1 MNEENI
7 IQNFYF
13 ILFKLEPEP
22 DLHTVSTPT
31 VSGSATL
38 YRKVFFVGCTTPGG
52 PGPHRVRSPG
62 GAGPV
67 PAEKEGTAPPTA
79 QSAPRGEHSKRYVSS
94 TGVSLDGAK
103 IQNYCLKIKLFKK
116 LTSW

>member
-67 PAEKEGTAPPTA
+67 PAEEEGTAPPTA
-79 QSAPRGEHSKRYVSS
+79 QTAPRGEHSKR
-94 TGVSLDGAK
+94 
-103 IQNYCLKIKLFKK
+103 
-116 LTSW
+116 